1 MARNYPASTTMQKC
15 LEERYKKEESAQFEW
30 FFRDRAAGKAGPAN
44 TGASK
49 QYEVFKR
56 KIELAPRV
64 DGLASRLPQAQ
75 QRSFHKKRCV
85 FEFLEENLYC
95 VEMSFLSFFFFLLGS
110 AMRVTFSALRRRR
123 NR

>member
-30 FFRDRAAGKAGPAN
+30 FFRDKSGKSGPAKAG
-44 TGASK
+44 TSK

-64 DGLASRLPQAQ
+64 DGLASRLPRAQ
-75 QRSFHKKRCV
+75 QRSFHKKR
-85 FEFLEENLYC
+85 
-95 VEMSFLSFFFFLLGS
+95 
-110 AMRVTFSALRRRR
+110 
-123 NR
+123 

>member
-15 LEERYKKEESAQFEW
+15 LEERYKKEEIAQFDW
-30 FFRDRAAGKAGPAN
+30 FFRDRAAGGKSGPAN
-44 TGASK
+44 SGSSK

-75 QRSFHKKRCV
+75 QRSFHKKRLV
-85 FEFLEENLYC
+85 L
-95 VEMSFLSFFFFLLGS
+95 
-110 AMRVTFSALRRRR
+110 
-123 NR
+123 